1 MLTPVRDVG
10 VSADP
15 PGSGSALGGEDILV
29 GLSFAL
35 VDDAHFPYQPAEKRR
50 KPAPL
55 AAVEGAEESDP
66 GCLDGLDYDENEASL
81 ACDDGVDND
90 ADGNA
95 DYPDDPGCRNLT
107 TSPENPQCTAAW
119 MNRDAPAA
127 SAGGCGVGPELAA
140 LLPLLSA
147 PRRTRRCL

>member
-1 MLTPVRDVG
+1 MSTPVSDVG

-15 PGSGSALGGEDILV
+15 PGSGSALGSEDILV
-29 GLSFAL
+29 SLSFTL
-35 VDDAHFPYQPAEKRR
+35 VDHAQFSYQPAKRRR

-55 AAVEGAEESDP
+55 AALEGAEESDP

-95 DYPDDPGCRNLT
+95 DYP
-107 TSPENPQCTAAW
+107 AA
-119 MNRDAPAA
+119 
-127 SAGGCGVGPELAA
+127 EI
-140 LLPLLSA
+140 
-147 PRRTRRCL
+147 